1 MAVKLTIFYLSFI
14 FSFRVKLDLAVSFLI
29 FRQQRTSMKNLIF
42 LNLLLLLLVN
52 CNNKDKTK
60 ELALKE
66 QQLLEKEK
74 LFAQK
79 EAEYNALL
87 KMRDSIFSTRHSDSI
102 KIIKWPDTIA
112 GSWTGKVI
120 CTESNC
126 SDYVVGDQRTDIWEF
141 ASDSIQLFTKIINNN
156 NLVRSYSGNFENN
169 EIKLNFKTDSTA
181 KKKVDMNVLLNDI
194 SADKIRGT
202 RTIAVDN
209 CLAKF
214 SVELIRSKK

>member
-1 MAVKLTIFYLSFI
+1 
-14 FSFRVKLDLAVSFLI
+14 
-29 FRQQRTSMKNLIF
+29 MKNLLF
-42 LNLLLLLLVN
+42 LNLLLFLLVS

-87 KMRDSIFSTRHSDSI
+87 KMRDSIFDKRHSDSI
-102 KIIKWPDTIA
+102 KIIKWPDNIV

-120 CTESNC
+120 CTDSNC
-126 SDYVVGDQRTDIWEF
+126 SDYVVGDQRTDTWEF

-156 NLVRSYSGNFENN
+156 NLVRLYSGNFENN

-181 KKKVDMNVLLNDI
+181 KKRVDMNVLLNDI
-194 SADKIRGT
+194 SKDKIRGT
-202 RTIAVDN
+202 RTISVDN
-209 CLAKF
+209 CMAKF
-214 SVELIRSKK
+214 SVELIRSPK